1 MEILKN
7 QIDELTATIE
17 LTIGTE
23 DYEPKFTS
31 ALKNYSKKVNL
42 PGFRKG
48 MVPLG
53 MVKKMAGKAILAE
66 EIQRLT
72 SESLFEYIEKNKIKI
87 LGNPL
92 PKSDN
97 SLDINVNELKPVK
110 FVFEIGLMPE
120 FNLNLANSKVKYKA
134 FQPDADYVNKIVED
148 YQLRTGDMEEVSK
161 SEKDDIIS
169 GIFTESDAQGEL
181 IENGHLHAADVHF
194 ADLKSDILQAQFIG
208 LALGSQLVLN
218 VAESFENETVRAQI
232 LGIAKENLN
241 QHSAYFRFEVTVIKR
256 RKKSELDQSFFDK
269 LFGEGVVKSEEE
281 LRNRIETDVKKQ
293 FERES
298 DILFFNETVEQLII
312 HSNFNLPDD
321 FLKRWLHT
329 SNDRNVNPT
338 DIEAN
343 YDSYAR
349 GIRWQL
355 IENKIIEENKIQVTE
370 VEAVDY
376 QTNQYL
382 QMFGGQIADEA
393 MFENIKKIAANSLK
407 DEKQRERIFS
417 NLYNEKIAAFFK
429 SSFTYETEL
438 LAPDEWFKKTETNK

>member
-17 LTIGTE
+17 LNIATE

-31 ALKNYSKKVNL
+31 ALKNYSKQVNL

-72 SESLFEYIEKNKIKI
+72 SESLFDYIEKNKIRI

-110 FVFEIGLMPE
+110 FVFEIGLMPV
-120 FNLNLANSKVKYKA
+120 FNLNFEKSNVKYKA
-134 FQPDADYVNKIVED
+134 FQPDAEYVNKIVED
-148 YQLRTGDMEEVSK
+148 YQFRTGDLEEVAK

-169 GIFTESDAQGEL
+169 GIFTECDAQGEL
-181 IENGHLHAADVHF
+181 IENGHQHQADVHF
-194 ADLKSDILQAQFIG
+194 ADLKSDELQAKFIG
-208 LALGSQLVLN
+208 LELGSQQVLN
-218 VAESFENETVRAQI
+218 VTEAFENETVRAQI

-241 QHSAYFRFEVTVIKR
+241 QHSAYFKFEVTAVKR
-256 RKKSELDQSFFDK
+256 RKKSELNQEFFDK

-298 DILFFNETVEQLII
+298 DILFFNDTVEHLINN
-312 HSNFNLPDD
+312 SNFNLPDD

-329 SNDRNVNPT
+329 SNDRNVNPA

-343 YDSYAR
+343 YNSYAR

-355 IENKIIEENKIQVTE
+355 IENKIIEENKIIVTE
-370 VEAVDY
+370 AEAIDY

-417 NLYNEKIAAFFK
+417 NLYNEKIADFFK
-429 SSFTYETEL
+429 SSFAYETEL
-438 LAPDEWFKKTETNK
+438 LSPDDWFKKAENKS